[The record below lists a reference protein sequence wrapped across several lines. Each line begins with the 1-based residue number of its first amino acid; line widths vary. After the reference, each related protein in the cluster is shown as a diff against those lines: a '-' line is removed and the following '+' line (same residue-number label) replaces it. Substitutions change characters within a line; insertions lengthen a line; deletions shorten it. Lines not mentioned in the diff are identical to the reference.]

1 MSKVNAAYRT
11 LHDYS
16 SRCKETS
23 TGLPKTEELKK
34 YWSGIGFS
42 LEGKN
47 YVAPLNETAE
57 ILQIP
62 AYTSVPGVK
71 KWLRGVANV
80 RGKLLPVL
88 DLLSFLNSDK
98 KANIKTRRLLVIEKN
113 TLYSGVIVD
122 KVYGMQHFDTDDY
135 SEEISEENN
144 KTAPYITGSYSRDG
158 ETWRV
163 FSPYR
168 LSEDPDFINVAS

>member
-1 MSKVNAAYRT
+1 MSKVSAAYRS
-11 LHDYS
+11 LYDYS
-16 SRCKETS
+16 ERCKESS
-23 TGLPKTEELKK
+23 TGLPETKELKV

-47 YVAPLNETAE
+47 YVAPLDETAE

-62 AYTSVPGVK
+62 SYTNVPGVK

-88 DLLSFLNSDK
+88 DLLGFLKSEK
-98 KANIKTRRLLVIEKN
+98 QANIKTRRLLVIEKSS
-113 TLYSGVIVD
+113 LYSGIIVD

-135 SEEISEENN
+135 SESLTEEN
-144 KTAPYITGSYSRDG
+144 AAISPYITGSYSRDG
-158 ETWRV
+158 ETWHV
-163 FSPYR
+163 FSPHK

>member
-1 MSKVNAAYRT
+1 MSKVSAAYRT
-11 LHDYS
+11 LYDYS
-16 SRCKETS
+16 ERCKENS
-23 TGLPKTEELKK
+23 TGLPKTEELKV

-47 YVAPLNETAE
+47 YVAPLDETAE

-62 AYTSVPGVK
+62 SYTNVPGVK

-88 DLLSFLNSDK
+88 DLLGFLNSDK
-98 KANIKTRRLLVIEKN
+98 QANIKTRRLLVIEKS
-113 TLYSGVIVD
+113 TLYSGIIVD
-122 KVYGMQHFDTDDY
+122 QVYGMQHFDTDDF
-135 SEEISEENN
+135 SESISEENAEI
-144 KTAPYITGSYSRDG
+144 APYIIGSYSRDG
-158 ETWRV
+158 EIWHV
-163 FSPYR
+163 FSPYK